1 LDLPVCSASVVKGGT
16 MTADLLNVRTTLASL
31 KRQRVALEREL
42 AQSTDRRKL
51 CKVGGGGRN

>member
-1 LDLPVCSASVVKGGT
+1 
-16 MTADLLNVRTTLASL
+16 MTADLLNVRTALASL